1 MRTMMRL
8 IVEVSSFQKTIALYS
23 RVAFQLGTHLL
34 FQSLFILQRTR
45 LLDNIKR
52 DPVYGQSNRSSK
64 AQL

>member
-1 MRTMMRL
+1 MRTFMRL
-8 IVEVSSFQKTIALYS
+8 IVEVSYSKKTKALYS
-23 RVAFQLGTHLL
+23 RVAFQLGTDLL

-52 DPVYGQSNRSSK
+52 DPVYGQSSRSSK